1 MNTRLF
7 IAWFEREADIL
18 AAVRAVRARGW
29 RILDTYTPYAVHGL
43 DRACGLRRSRL
54 PYVCLAFALLGATT
68 KLWFQIWTSAG
79 DWPVNVGGKPF
90 ASVPAFVPVTF
101 EITVL
106 FAGLGTV
113 LAFLLRSRL
122 RPGAAPRLMPE
133 RVTDDRFAIVVD
145 QRDADFDAREADR
158 WFRSLHAVATV
169 EHVPSD
175 GADIERAAAPIATSR
190 ADTTTAAES
199 TSAVLPDPPRRGHPL
214 LNGALLALAVLIV
227 VAVYGL
233 RARPDQRALEV
244 LPGMMYTVPAD
255 AYDPTP
261 VFADGMTLREPPA
274 GTIRHG
280 QVPLHYAATDVDAV
294 RAGDELVNPFTAAD
308 ADALRRGAT
317 AFGTFCAP
325 CHGGGGAGDGIA
337 AQRGAPKPPSLL
349 ADRARAMRDGQIFH
363 IMTYGQNLMASYA
376 AQVPADD
383 RWHIVLHVRALQ
395 NPAAAT
401 PTAEAAPVAASAPAA
416 GPGAAAT
423 PAAPQQAA
431 TGGAR

>member
-18 AAVRAVRARGW
+18 AAARAVRRRGW
-29 RILDTYTPYAVHGL
+29 HILDTYTPYAVHGL

-54 PYVCLAFALLGATT
+54 PYVCLAFALLGATA

-122 RPGAAPRLMPE
+122 RPGAPTGLMPE

-145 QRDADFDAREADR
+145 QRDADFDVREADR

-175 GADIERAAAPIATSR
+175 GADIERSSGVVSTSL
-190 ADTTTAAES
+190 ADTTTDDGPTPQPALDA
-199 TSAVLPDPPRRGHPL
+199 PHRGHPL
-214 LNGALLALAVLIV
+214 LNGALLVLAVLIV
-227 VAVYGL
+227 ASVYGL

-244 LPGMMYTVPAD
+244 LPGMYYTVPAD
-255 AYDPTP
+255 GYDPTT
-261 VFADGMTLREPPA
+261 VFADGMTLREPPP
-274 GTIRHG
+274 GTIPHG
-280 QVPLHYAATDVDAV
+280 QQTLAYAATDADAL
-294 RAGDELVNPFTAAD
+294 RAGDELANPFTATD
-308 ADALRRGAT
+308 LDALRRGAT
-317 AFGTFCAP
+317 AYATFCAP
-325 CHGGGGAGDGIA
+325 CHGGGGEGDGIA

-349 ADRARAMRDGQIFH
+349 ADRARAMRDGQLFH

-383 RWHIVLHVRALQ
+383 RWRIVLHMRALQ
-395 NPAAAT
+395 HPA
-401 PTAEAAPVAASAPAA
+401 S
-416 GPGAAAT
+416 
-423 PAAPQQAA
+423 
-431 TGGAR
+431 GGAR

>member
-18 AAVRAVRARGW
+18 AAARAVRRRGW
-29 RILDTYTPYAVHGL
+29 HILDTYTPYAVHGL
-43 DRACGLRRSRL
+43 DRGCGLRASRL
-54 PYVCLAFALLGATT
+54 PYVCLAFALLGATA

-122 RPGAAPRLMPE
+122 RPGAPTGLMPE

-145 QRDADFDAREADR
+145 QRDADFDVREADR
-158 WFRSLHAVATV
+158 WFRSLHAVETA

-175 GADIERAAAPIATSR
+175 GADIERSSAAV
-190 ADTTTAAES
+190 S
-199 TSAVLPDPPRRGHPL
+199 TSAATSDTQRRGHPV
-214 LNGALLALAVLIV
+214 LNGALLVVAVLIV
-227 VAVYGL
+227 AAVYGL
-233 RARPDQRALEV
+233 RARPDQRAIEV
-244 LPGMMYTVPAD
+244 LPGMYYTVPAD
-255 AYDPTP
+255 GYDPTT
-261 VFADGMTLREPPA
+261 VFADGMTLREPPP

-280 QVPLHYAATDVDAV
+280 QQTLAYAATDADAL
-294 RAGDELVNPFTAAD
+294 RAGDELVNPFAATD
-308 ADALRRGAT
+308 LDALRRGAT
-317 AFGTFCAP
+317 AYVTFCAP
-325 CHGGGGAGDGIA
+325 CHGGGGEGDGIA

-349 ADRARAMRDGQIFH
+349 ADRARAMRDGQLFH

-383 RWHIVLHVRALQ
+383 RWRIVLHVRALQ
-395 NPAAAT
+395 NPA
-401 PTAEAAPVAASAPAA
+401 V
-416 GPGAAAT
+416 
-423 PAAPQQAA
+423 
-431 TGGAR
+431 GGAR